1 MGELYKRIY
10 MTFWSK
16 EHIGDM
22 KKAGDIGPLT
32 VIILYTTQRTYAVI
46 ESLEISFYPVWLC
59 RK

>member
-1 MGELYKRIY
+1 MSGY

-16 EHIGDM
+16 EHIRDM